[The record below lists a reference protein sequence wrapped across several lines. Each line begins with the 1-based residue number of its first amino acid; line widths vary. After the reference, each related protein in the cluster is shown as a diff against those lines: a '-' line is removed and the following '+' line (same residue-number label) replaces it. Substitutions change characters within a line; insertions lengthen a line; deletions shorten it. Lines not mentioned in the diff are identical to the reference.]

1 MRVVSFKTV
10 AATLAAAAL
19 VQTGFAIA
27 GADPT
32 AVGFSQRHGILSE
45 RVHQQL
51 NLTPDLENQW
61 QQLKTQQTA
70 LHNSMR
76 ESHQQMRTVL
86 DAEMAKPQP
95 DLTAINNAI
104 DAAHEANYAAQKH
117 FRQTALA
124 LYSALTPER
133 QAIVIAALKAKHQRV
148 QDWQKRHPHPRRDS
162 QSNS

>member
-51 NLTPDLENQW
+51 NLTPALETQW
-61 QQLKTQQTA
+61 QALKTEQTA
-70 LHNSMR
+70 LRSSMR
-76 ESHQQMRTVL
+76 ESHQQIRTL
-86 DAEMAKPQP
+86 FEAELAKPQP
-95 DLTAINNAI
+95 DLTAVNNAV
-104 DAAHEANYAAQKH
+104 DAAHQANYAAQKAV
-117 FRQTALA
+117 RQKL
-124 LYSALTPER
+124 LDFYSALTPER
-133 QAIVIAALKAKHQRV
+133 QSIVIAALKAKLQRA
-148 QDWQKRHPHPRRDS
+148 QDWHKQHPRQHAP
-162 QSNS
+162 QSNG